1 LILNL
6 AETAQDPM
14 LVTNKPRLPLAHL
27 PTPLERMDRLRAAL
41 GPDCPTLL
49 VKRDDCTGLGTGG
62 NKTRKLEFLL
72 GEALALGCQAVV
84 TFGAIQSNHA
94 RQTAAAAAKAGLL
107 CDLILIDMVP
117 NRSDAY
123 TSNGNVLLDQLFGA
137 RIHIVGNDKAA
148 ETLQRVL
155 AEHAGNNRKA
165 HVVPIGGSNA
175 TGSLG
180 YVEAFD
186 EIAVQARAMGPEI
199 DAIVHATSSGGTQAG
214 LVAGAALANSAMRIM
229 GVNVYKKSS
238 ADIAATVHL
247 QALDTITL
255 LKGSPLVI
263 EDRIHVIDGY
273 VGEGYG
279 IPSDA
284 MREAILMTAQTEGL
298 LLDPVYSGK
307 AMAAL
312 IGHVRRGKFTR
323 NQTVVFLHTGGTVAL
338 AAYPDSL
345 GITG

>member
-1 LILNL
+1 MSLS
-6 AETAQDPM
+6 QF
-14 LVTNKPRLPLAHL
+14 PRSRFAHL
-27 PTPLERMDRLRAAL
+27 PTPLERMDRLRDAL
-41 GPDCPTLL
+41 GPSCPTLL

-62 NKTRKLEFLL
+62 NKTRKLEFLI
-72 GEALALGCQAVV
+72 GEALSKGCEAVV
-84 TFGAIQSNHA
+84 TFGAVQSNHA

-107 CDLILIDMVP
+107 CDLILIDMVA
-117 NRSDAY
+117 NRSEAY
-123 TSNGNVLLDQLFGA
+123 ATNGNVLLDKLFGA
-137 RIHIVGNDKAA
+137 RLNVIPNDKAA
-148 ETLQRVL
+148 DTLQQVL
-155 AEHAGNNRKA
+155 AEHAAAGRKA

-180 YVEAFD
+180 YVDAFEELMMQAEALSL
-186 EIAVQARAMGPEI
+186 QP

-214 LVAGAALANSAMRIM
+214 LVAGAALANSTTRIM

-247 QALDTITL
+247 QAIDTITL
-255 LKGSPLVI
+255 LKGAPLVI

-273 VGEGYG
+273 MGEGYG

-323 NQTVVFLHTGGTVAL
+323 NQTVVFLHTGGAAAL

>member
-1 LILNL
+1 
-6 AETAQDPM
+6 
-14 LVTNKPRLPLAHL
+14 V
-27 PTPLERMDRLRAAL
+27 
-41 GPDCPTLL
+41 
-49 VKRDDCTGLGTGG
+49 
-62 NKTRKLEFLL
+62 
-72 GEALALGCQAVV
+72 
-84 TFGAIQSNHA
+84 QSNHA

-107 CDLILIDMVP
+107 CDLILIDMVA

-123 TSNGNVLLDQLFGA
+123 VSNGNVLLDKLFGA
-137 RIHIVGNDKAA
+137 RLHVVGNDKAA
-148 ETLQRVL
+148 ETLQGIL
-155 AEHAGNNRKA
+155 AEHASNNCKA

-180 YVEAFD
+180 YVDAF
-186 EIAVQARAMGPEI
+186 EELAGQTRALGINI
-199 DAIVHATSSGGTQAG
+199 DAIIHATSSGGTQAG
-214 LVAGAALANSAMRIM
+214 LVAGAALANSSTRIM

-247 QALDTITL
+247 QAVDTITL
-255 LKGSPLVI
+255 LKGAPVVI

-323 NQTVVFLHTGGTVAL
+323 NQTVIFLHTGGTAAL

-345 GITG
+345 

>member
-1 LILNL
+1 
-6 AETAQDPM
+6 
-14 LVTNKPRLPLAHL
+14 
-27 PTPLERMDRLRAAL
+27 MDRLRDAL
-41 GPDCPTLL
+41 GASCPTLL

-62 NKTRKLEFLL
+62 NKTRKLEFLI

-137 RIHIVGNDKAA
+137 RIHVVGNDKAA

-186 EIAVQARAMGPEI
+186 EIAVQARAMGLEI

-312 IGHVRRGKFTR
+312 IGHVRRGKFTH
-323 NQTVVFLHTGGTVAL
+323 NQTVVFLHTGGAATL

>member
-1 LILNL
+1 M
-6 AETAQDPM
+6 P
-14 LVTNKPRLPLAHL
+14 VTNKPRVPLAHL

-72 GEALALGCQAVV
+72 GEALALGCQAIV
-84 TFGAIQSNHA
+84 TFGAVQSNHA

-123 TSNGNVLLDQLFGA
+123 TANGNVLLDQLFGA
-137 RIHIVGNDKAA
+137 RIHVVGNDRAA
-148 ETLQRVL
+148 GTLQRVL
-155 AEHAGNNRKA
+155 AEHAANNRKA

-186 EIAVQARAMGPEI
+186 EISAQARAMGLEV

-214 LVAGAALANSAMRIM
+214 LVAGAALAGSAARIM
-229 GVNVYKKSS
+229 GVNVYKSSS

-247 QALDTITL
+247 QTLDTITL
-255 LKGSPLVI
+255 LKGAPLVI

-284 MREAILMTAQTEGL
+284 MREAILMAAQTEGL

-307 AMAAL
+307 GMAAL

-323 NQTVVFLHTGGTVAL
+323 GQTVVFLHTGGVAAL
-338 AAYPDSL
+338 AAYPDAFDFAR
-345 GITG
+345 